1 MEEINLETL
10 ELPKGKI
17 LAEKVKYG
25 PGQPDPN
32 DTSNEAFK
40 ILRVPK
46 DYKDSYFPEIKAGD
60 LASMSH
66 RVRGEKTINRKLYYV
81 LDTSQIDYLIS
92 EENVEKSLLG

>member
-10 ELPKGKI
+10 DLPKGKV

-25 PGQPDPN
+25 PGQPDPQ
-32 DTSNEAFK
+32 DTTNEAFR
-40 ILRVPK
+40 ILRVAE
-46 DYKDSYFPEIKAGD
+46 DYKDSYFPKIKCGD

-66 RVRGEKTINRKLYYV
+66 RIRGEKTINRKLYYV

-92 EENVEKSLLG
+92 KENVEESLLG